1 MSAQHAAAKLQ
12 NLNLYQPQRAARDGR
27 PQRWQ
32 MLLGAALLVLAVA
45 ADGVWSYWR
54 LARMQEQ
61 AAAAA
66 QAAGQAEEALAEAQ
80 RSFRE
85 PQPDPRLP
93 QRLAA
98 LEASNRQLQQLADH
112 LQQLLRERSGGFS
125 PALDA
130 LAERHVAGVW
140 LQQIR
145 FEQGGSELLLEGFG
159 QSPALLPGYLD
170 SLGRAPAFAGRQF
183 ARFDLDRDE
192 AGVLRFRLASRA
204 EPPGEGESP

>member
-1 MSAQHAAAKLQ
+1 MSESAAAIQ
-12 NLNLYQPQRAARDGR
+12 NINLYQPQRARSDGR

-32 MLLGAALLVLAVA
+32 VLLGVAVLLLAAC
-45 ADGVWSYWR
+45 ADGLWSYWR
-54 LARMQEQ
+54 LQRMQ
-61 AAAAA
+61 A
-66 QAAGQAEEALAEAQ
+66 QAVTAERAAVEAEAALAEAQ
-80 RSFRE
+80 RTFRE

-192 AGVLRFRLASRA
+192 AGVLRFRLASRVGL
-204 EPPGEGESP
+204 PGEGESP

>member
-1 MSAQHAAAKLQ
+1 MPESAAAIQ
-12 NLNLYQPQRAARDGR
+12 NLNLYQPQRARRDGR

-32 MLLGAALLVLAVA
+32 ALLALAVLLLVIC
-45 ADGVWSYWR
+45 ADGLWGYWR
-54 LARMQEQ
+54 LQRMQAQAVVAEQ
-61 AAAAA
+61 AAVS
-66 QAAGQAEEALAEAQ
+66 AEAALAEAQ
-80 RSFRE
+80 RTFRE

-125 PALDA
+125 PTLDA
-130 LAERHVAGVW
+130 LAEQHVAGVW

-159 QSPALLPGYLD
+159 QTPALLPGYLH
-170 SLGRAPAFAGRQF
+170 SLGRNPVFTGRQF

-204 EPPGEGESP
+204 EPPSAGGEPR